1 MAVSKKARA
10 ALESSKAML
19 KAARKYAKIP
29 SVKGLALEH
38 YINAATW
45 AAIAELGTPRKEK
58 MFRATANQLWGEAH
72 KEALKLCGLKPNPSK
87 STAAAIGGGAGAL
100 LLGPIGAIA
109 GGYLG
114 ATEGKT
120 IAKKAK
126 KAGRKVKK
134 ALSNPKNRSANLR
147 KMMQGT

>member
-1 MAVSKKARA
+1 MAISKKASA

-19 KAARKYAKIP
+19 AAARKYRKIP
-29 SVKGLALEH
+29 SLKGTALEH
-38 YINAATW
+38 YIHAATW
-45 AAIAELGTPRKEK
+45 AGVALQAAPRKEER
-58 MFRATANQLWGEAH
+58 FRATADQLYLEAQ
-72 KEALKLCGLKPNPSK
+72 KEALRLCGLKRNPSK

-126 KAGRKVKK
+126 KAGRQVKK